1 MDSKLADIDEP
12 NIRTLLSNSG
22 GYNQTYIILKNNIDS
37 TEYKGNIAIL
47 STLFQCSLYPC
58 LLI

>member
-37 TEYKGNIAIL
+37 TEYKGNIVMLSIL
-47 STLFQCSLYPC
+47 F
-58 LLI
+58 